1 MTRSTPSAHERR
13 RAIVSLAA
21 ALGCVTYL
29 VLLAE
34 SASAVTGF
42 SSSLFSTSLWECNY
56 CHQQYQGNQPPAFA
70 KCPAKE
76 MKQNHWWI
84 KKSH

>member
-1 MTRSTPSAHERR
+1 MNQHRRHALRTFVISTA
-13 RAIVSLAA
+13 SLVGVACYAGLGIAA
-21 ALGCVTYL
+21 TH
-29 VLLAE
+29 
-34 SASAVTGF
+34 
-42 SSSLFSTSLWECNY
+42 LWECNY

-84 KKSH
+84 KKN

>member
-1 MTRSTPSAHERR
+1 MSPRR
-13 RAIVSLAA
+13 REFVRFLSVSTVAAATLACWAGVALAA
-21 ALGCVTYL
+21 G
-29 VLLAE
+29 
-34 SASAVTGF
+34 
-42 SSSLFSTSLWECNY
+42 LWECNW

-84 KKSH
+84 KKG

>member
-1 MTRSTPSAHERR
+1 MSPCRQILRSLVIAS
-13 RAIVSLAA
+13 VSLTAVA
-21 ALGCVTYL
+21 TFTGL
-29 VLLAE
+29 VLA
-34 SASAVTGF
+34 ATH
-42 SSSLFSTSLWECNY
+42 LWECNY

-84 KKSH
+84 KKN

>member
-1 MTRSTPSAHERR
+1 MAFGRR
-13 RAIVSLAA
+13 QLVRVCTIATGIALAA
-21 ALGCVTYL
+21 P
-29 VLLAE
+29 
-34 SASAVTGF
+34 
-42 SSSLFSTSLWECNY
+42 SLWECNW

-84 KKSH
+84 KKG